1 MVSHSTAMILVV
13 DDVDDRKAHRETW
26 IGAGHLQAFSDRGG
40 GGLHPSVIEERGVLL
55 GMVTM
60 SSFWFLVSS
69 PVDVEETSSS

>member
-1 MVSHSTAMILVV
+1 MVSHLTAMIVVV

-26 IGAGHLQAFSDRGG
+26 IGAGRPEVFSARGG
-40 GGLHPSVIEERGVLL
+40 GGLHPSVIEERKVLL